1 MGKKEADVVII
12 GGGIMG
18 CSMAYRLAEKGQKV
32 ILLEK
37 TRIGEEASGRNDGG
51 VRQQSRD
58 PAEIPLAM
66 EAIKIWADM
75 KDELEWDVGYRRGGN
90 LRLILNEK
98 EYELYRDWPKRE
110 AELGLKSQLLTPEE
124 TREIAPTVSKK
135 IRLLGGKYC
144 ATDGTANPLVTTK
157 AIARA
162 ARRKGVVI
170 KENEPVTGLKIEKDR
185 MVAAIT
191 ATGEYRGGVFV
202 NAAGPWSRTICNW
215 VGLDFPVTI
224 CRAQG
229 MVTEAVPQ
237 CVRQFIG
244 FGTGNIRQTLEGQ
257 IHFGSNSQPV
267 ENFDK
272 RTTMEPFITFGQLP
286 YEIFPFLTKLNVVRS
301 WGGITNWTPDKIP
314 ILDKAPNLDNF
325 FLTAGFSGHG
335 FCLGPQVGVLMAE
348 WIADGQSS
356 MDLSAFRW
364 TRFEDIYLSAKA
376 TALPGGNK

>member
-1 MGKKEADVVII
+1 MEIKEADVIII

-18 CSMAYRLAEKGQKV
+18 CSMAYRLAEKGQSI

-37 TRIGEEASGRNDGG
+37 TRVGEEASGRNDGG

-66 EAIKIWADM
+66 EAIKIWANM

-90 LRLILNEK
+90 LRLILTEQ
-98 EYELYRDWPKRE
+98 EYELYRDWPERE
-110 AELGLKSQLLTPEE
+110 AKLGLESQFLTPEE
-124 TREIAPTVSKK
+124 TRDIAPTVSKGVK
-135 IRLLGGKYC
+135 LLGGKYC
-144 ATDGTANPLVTTK
+144 ATDGTANPLVATK

-162 ARRKGVVI
+162 ARRKGVEI
-170 KENEPVTGLKIEKDR
+170 REHEPVIGLKVENGR
-185 MVAAIT
+185 MTVAFT
-191 ATGEYRGGVFV
+191 STGEYRGGVFV
-202 NAAGPWSRTICNW
+202 NAAGPWARTICNW
-215 VGLDFPVTI
+215 IGLDFPVTI

-244 FGTGNIRQTLEGQ
+244 FGTGNIRQTVEGQ

-272 RTTMEPFITFGQLP
+272 RTSMEPFVIFGQLP
-286 YEIFPFLTKLNVVRS
+286 YEIFPFLRNLNVVRS
-301 WGGITNWTPDKIP
+301 WGGITNWTPDKIS

-348 WIADGQSS
+348 WIVDGQSS
-356 MDLSAFRW
+356 MDLSAFSW
-364 TRFEDIYLSAKA
+364 TRFEDIYLTEGASYAA
-376 TALPGGNK
+376 RGE

>member
-1 MGKKEADVVII
+1 MERKEADVIII
-12 GGGIMG
+12 GGGIVG
-18 CSMAYRLAEKGQKV
+18 CSMAYRLAEKGQRV

-37 TRIGEEASGRNDGG
+37 TRVGEEASGRNDGG
-51 VRQQSRD
+51 VRQQNRD

-66 EAIKIWADM
+66 AAIKIWDNM

-90 LRLILNEK
+90 LRLFLTEQD
-98 EYELYRDWPKRE
+98 YETYRGVPERE
-110 AELGLKSQLLTPEE
+110 DKLGLKSQILTPEE

-144 ATDGTANPLVTTK
+144 STDGTANPLVVTK

-162 ARRKGVVI
+162 ARRIGVEI
-170 KENEPVTGLKIEKDR
+170 RECEPVTGLKVENDR
-185 MVAAIT
+185 ITVAFT
-191 ATGEYRGGVFV
+191 ATREYRGKVFV
-202 NAAGPWSRTICNW
+202 NAAGPWARTICNW
-215 VGLDFPVTI
+215 IGLDFPVTI

-229 MVTEAVPQ
+229 MVTEAIQQ
-237 CVRQFIG
+237 CVQQFIG

-257 IHFGSNSQPV
+257 IHFGANSQPV

-272 RTTMEPFITFGQLP
+272 RTTIEPFVTFAQLP

-314 ILDKAPNLDNF
+314 ILDKAPNLENF

-348 WIADGQSS
+348 WIVDGQSS
-356 MDLSAFRW
+356 MDLSAFSW
-364 TRFEDIYLSAKA
+364 SRFQDIDLAAKA
-376 TALPGGNK
+376 WHAAGKA